1 MKKRRFTPFVK
12 TLIFISLTGLCS
24 VQASDDFIFDRW
36 QFSRAI
42 KALEAKDITTFQQ
55 LTEAL
60 QDYPLYYYLRYR
72 TLKAQLKDVSP
83 DEIQGF
89 LEEHRNTYFGE
100 SLRRYWLKQLAKK
113 GDWITFREVYTP
125 QKTTSLQCYYVQAH
139 LMTGSKSR
147 MAIRDAK
154 KLWLVGYSQPKAC
167 DPVFDYLYQNNLID
181 DAMLWERIGLAMKKR
196 RLSLAGA
203 LAKHLNLDDRI
214 WVTRWQTMHKN
225 PAQTLADF
233 EAPDFSIAREI
244 ILHGIKRLA
253 RKEVDQANDYWN
265 TFKERYAFSDQQ
277 IGEMQRDLA
286 LAAAKQDHPQ
296 AFNWLA
302 ALDENVLND
311 KAHETRLKFALKTQN
326 WDAVI
331 NFIAALPD
339 EERNRLQWRY
349 WLARALEQNQKYF
362 QSRRI
367 YKELAQERDYYG
379 FLAADRIGAAYQMQ
393 QNDIL
398 LTRSMEDQLMQ
409 DKNIRIAYEFY
420 QLSQLPGERYKWLPK
435 ARQEW
440 QYLIEDRSSDQQA
453 AAAALASRWGWH
465 DRAIMAAAKAGHYD
479 DLNVRFPLVFRSELA
494 AGANSQLLDLAWVY
508 GIVRQESAFM
518 TDVRSSAG
526 ALGLMQLMPA
536 TARLVAKKID
546 LPLANKRAI
555 LDIETNISLGTGY
568 LRQVLD
574 QFDGNHMLATASYN
588 AGPHRAK
595 RWLKENSCVPADIW
609 VELIP
614 FTETRKYV
622 RRVLF
627 YTSIFEHRLGQAQR
641 PLRVALA
648 PQENCLFDLK
658 VPSFVPTTFD
668 P

>member
-1 MKKRRFTPFVK
+1 MKKRHFSLFAK
-12 TLIFISLTGLCS
+12 TLMFISLTSS
-24 VQASDDFIFDRW
+24 VQANDDFISDRW

-42 KALEAKDITTFQQ
+42 KALETKDMDNFQQ
-55 LTEAL
+55 LREGL

-72 TLKAQLKDVSP
+72 ILKAQLKNIFP

-89 LEEHRNTYFGE
+89 LEEYRNTYFGE
-100 SLRRYWLKQLAKK
+100 SLRRDWLRQLAKK

-125 QKTTSLQCYYVQAH
+125 QKSTSLQCYYVQAH

-147 MAIRDAK
+147 RAIHDAK
-154 KLWLVGYSQPKAC
+154 KLWLVGQSQPKAC

-181 DAMLWERIGLAMKKR
+181 EAMLWERIGLAMKKR

-203 LAKHLNLDDRI
+203 LAKRLGPDDRL
-214 WVTRWQTMHKN
+214 WVRRWQTMHKK

-233 EAPDFSIAREI
+233 EAPDFAIAREI

-253 RKEVDQANDYWN
+253 RKQVDQANDYWN
-265 TFKERYAFSDQQ
+265 AFQQRYTFSDQQ
-277 IGEMQRDLA
+277 TGEMQRDLA
-286 LAAAKQDHPQ
+286 IAAAKLDHPQ
-296 AFNWLA
+296 ALNWLTG
-302 ALDENVLND
+302 LDENYLND
-311 KAHETRLKFALKTQN
+311 KAHQYRLKLALKTQN
-326 WDAVI
+326 WEAVI

-339 EERNRLQWRY
+339 EERNKLQWRY

-362 QSRRI
+362 QSRRL
-367 YKELAQERDYYG
+367 YKELAHERDYYG

-393 QNDIL
+393 HDDIV
-398 LTRSMEDQLMQ
+398 LTREMEEQLMQ
-409 DKNIRIAYEFY
+409 DKNIRIAYTFY
-420 QLSQLPGERYKWLPK
+420 QLSQFPGEGYKWLPK

-440 QYLIEDRSSDQQA
+440 HYVIKDRSPDQQA

-479 DLNVRFPLVFRSELA
+479 DLNVRFPLVFRSELT

-568 LRQVLD
+568 LRQMLD
-574 QFDGNHMLATASYN
+574 RFDGNHMLATASYN

-627 YTSIFEHRLGQAQR
+627 YTSVFEHRLGQAQR
-641 PLRVALA
+641 PIRVALA
-648 PQENCLFDLK
+648 PQENCFIMID
-658 VPSFVPTTFD
+658 S
-668 P
+668 